1 MVSTFQQ
8 LKIIFSIL
16 MLLGFGQIQAQNCE
30 HLGVISRGFLLGE
43 FSCDLLIVSSNGLN
57 VFQPIELSD
66 EFSPGNIIQF
76 SYETLDSTDCSAD
89 IPLIN
94 ITCIA
99 PFFGSEDSLL
109 TDCNFA
115 IESTPVDSVDSNTFQ
130 LEVFN
135 ETDFGPFHPQS
146 VRWYEYE
153 TGREL
158 GNEAIINYTLTE
170 NSPPVVNICADITV
184 DFLDNNVCEAT
195 LCHTIIPETIFPSI
209 DACQALFVYLP
220 TDQISSNGTINFFNL
235 SFGDFSE
242 IIWDFGD
249 GQTSDNSSLTFSHTY
264 ASPGLYEVCLT
275 IQDESSGC
283 QSSFCL
289 PVFTVGGDEI
299 CSFNDCVFPGDANR
313 NGTVNIFDVLN
324 IGLGFNATGEN
335 RPNAVIAPFLQAS
348 FDWDLTTFFNL
359 NFKHIDCNG
368 DGTVDENDFT
378 AISQNYQPINE
389 NESFVENT
397 NLPAISL
404 NFLTDTLFVSP
415 EQTEVTIPAQISLA
429 NENLPINDFYGMAL
443 AFDYNSSLVRDIKI
457 AYNETS
463 FIGPSETVLVRDRL
477 LTNEQEYGLA
487 ITRNDQQGVTG
498 AGEIGTVSFILEL
511 DIIGGRMEVLE
522 IDIKDILT
530 VDSNGVEIPI
540 SVTDDTSSIVIVL
553 DENVA
558 VSTEEKLAE
567 NQFQI
572 YPNPTQHELFI
583 DLAKSVNLKNS
594 KVQIFNTLG
603 QIVLNQI
610 LEKNQTTLYTNALN
624 SGVYWVK
631 IYTEQ
636 GVAVQEIVIE

>member
-1 MVSTFQQ
+1 M
-8 LKIIFSIL
+8 
-16 MLLGFGQIQAQNCE
+16 
-30 HLGVISRGFLLGE
+30 
-43 FSCDLLIVSSNGLN
+43 
-57 VFQPIELSD
+57 
-66 EFSPGNIIQF
+66 
-76 SYETLDSTDCSAD
+76 
-89 IPLIN
+89 
-94 ITCIA
+94 
-99 PFFGSEDSLL
+99 
-109 TDCNFA
+109 
-115 IESTPVDSVDSNTFQ
+115 
-130 LEVFN
+130 
-135 ETDFGPFHPQS
+135 
-146 VRWYEYE
+146 
-153 TGREL
+153 
-158 GNEAIINYTLTE
+158 
-170 NSPPVVNICADITV
+170 
-184 DFLDNNVCEAT
+184 
-195 LCHTIIPETIFPSI
+195 
-209 DACQALFVYLP
+209 
-220 TDQISSNGTINFFNL
+220 
-235 SFGDFSE
+235 
-242 IIWDFGD
+242 
-249 GQTSDNSSLTFSHTY
+249 
-264 ASPGLYEVCLT
+264 
-275 IQDESSGC
+275 
-283 QSSFCL
+283 

-610 LEKNQTTLYTNALN
+610 LEKNQTTLHTNALN